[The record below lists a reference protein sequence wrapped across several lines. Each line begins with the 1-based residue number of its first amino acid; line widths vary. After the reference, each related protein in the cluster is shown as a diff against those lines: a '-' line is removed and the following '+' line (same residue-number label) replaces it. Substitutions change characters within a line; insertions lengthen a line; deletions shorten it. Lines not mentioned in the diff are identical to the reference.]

1 VFQIHK
7 EADGVAACAT
17 AKAVIELFLGLY
29 AEGWGFFLM
38 ERAAGAVVLALFL
51 QAYSFID
58 DIDNISAMQ

>member
-1 VFQIHK
+1 
-7 EADGVAACAT
+7 
-17 AKAVIELFLGLY
+17 
-29 AEGWGFFLM
+29 M